1 MTGMLGGEWV
11 WDGFEPC
18 LDVPNG
24 VFLTSYSG
32 GSDDV
37 TAEQLQAYV
46 DDVAAG
52 KVIVAL
58 DRTFSLNEIVEA
70 HRYMEANKATGK
82 LVVLP

>member
-1 MTGMLGGEWV
+1 MTGILGGEWV
-11 WDGFEPC
+11 WQGFEPFI
-18 LDVPNG
+18 DVPNG

-32 GSDDV
+32 GSEDV

-52 KVIVAL
+52 KIAVGL
-58 DRTFSLNEIVEA
+58 DRTFSLDEIVEA
-70 HRYMEANKATGK
+70 HRYMEANKAQGK